1 MNVDPLASLASSVHA
16 GQRVFAFLL
25 GSGVSKGAGV
35 PTSWEVVECLAGR
48 LARLEGEDVGGDPIG
63 WYRRRFGGDPD
74 YSVLVEGLAPSP
86 VDRRNLLRKYF
97 EPSDEERAE
106 GLKLPA
112 TAHRAIAGLVAKGFV
127 SVIVTTN
134 FDRLIE
140 QALSDAGVQP
150 AVIASSAVAKGAMPL
165 AHSKATVI
173 KVHGDYLSPDLRNTI
188 EELET
193 YDPAMNRLLDEVFD
207 QYGLV
212 VCGWS
217 AKWDKALRNALE
229 SATSRRFSCYWLHR
243 GPLEEEA
250 ERLIAHRG
258 AIRVGI
264 EDADTALGT
273 LAAKVE
279 ALAEAA
285 DQRPQTTDLAVAHT
299 GWATDEH
306 PNPSNAIR
314 LDFHVEPQFVHRIL
328 AGQAL
333 GIDASLSL
341 DRLADRIT
349 DELYRREVVDL
360 RLAAIKGELGSV
372 LSQVVRLRS
381 AMYFKYVGTGP
392 SERCRFHYNVTV
404 DEGQKLS
411 VKGEFDPHRF
421 EANSPRTNLSGQR
434 NVYVAGVA
442 AAVDEEQLEVTI
454 RPLLIG
460 DPYYVPY
467 GGKRSDLFN
476 PDRSEL
482 HYSDVDQFQLATGDL
497 RTLVTNDEAARLFAM
512 PEEDVKKAF
521 ARILGVK
528 RVPKDWG
535 GEQSD
540 LIAEFTTNGVPCRA
554 AFALTGQGGRS
565 KPWVLHPST
574 MRKNGDQGMKL
585 FTEVTNVMVVQH
597 CGPIA
602 ESVRH
607 MMEALSVR
615 HKKRYMIMDGDATV
629 RVLKRANLLN

>member
-1 MNVDPLASLASSVHA
+1 MNVDPLVSLASSIHA
-16 GQRVFAFLL
+16 GRRVFAFLL
-25 GSGVSKGAGV
+25 GSGISKGAGV
-35 PTSWEVVECLAGR
+35 PTGWEVVERLTGR
-48 LARLEGEDVGGDPIG
+48 LARLQGEDVGGDPIG
-63 WYRRRFGGDPD
+63 WYRRRFRGDPD
-74 YSVLVEGLAPSP
+74 YSALVEDLAPSP
-86 VDRRNLLRKYF
+86 VDRRNLLREYF
-97 EPSDEERAE
+97 EPSDKEREE
-106 GLKLPA
+106 GLKLPSI
-112 TAHRAIAGLVAKGFV
+112 AHRAIAGLVANGFV

-140 QALSDAGVQP
+140 QALTDAGTQP
-150 AVIASSAVAKGAMPL
+150 AVIASSAAAKGAMPL
-165 AHSKATVI
+165 AHSEATVI
-173 KVHGDYLSPDLRNTI
+173 KLHGDYLSPDLRNTV

-193 YDPAMNRLLDEVFD
+193 YDPAMDRLLDEVFD

-217 AKWDKALRNALE
+217 AKWDKGLRNALDRAE
-229 SATSRRFSCYWLHR
+229 SRRFASYWLHR
-243 GPLEEEA
+243 GPLGEEA
-250 ERLIAHRG
+250 DRLIAHRG

-273 LAAKVE
+273 LAAKVH

-285 DQRPQTTDLAVAHT
+285 APRPQTTDLAIAHT
-299 GWATDEH
+299 GWVTDEH
-306 PNPSNAIR
+306 PNPANAIR
-314 LDFHVEPQFVHRIL
+314 LDFHVEPQFVHRTL

-349 DELYRREVVDL
+349 EEIYRREVVDL
-360 RLAAIKGELGSV
+360 RLAAIKGDLGSV
-372 LSQVVRLRS
+372 RSRVVRLRS
-381 AMYFKYVGTGP
+381 AMYFKYVGAGL
-392 SERCRFHYNVTV
+392 SERCRFHYKVMV
-404 DEGQKLS
+404 DEGQQLS
-411 VKGEFDPHRF
+411 VKGEFDPNRF

-434 NVYVAGVA
+434 HVYVAGVA
-442 AAVDEEQLEVTI
+442 TAIDKEQLEVTI

-467 GGKRSDLFN
+467 GSKRSDLFN
-476 PDRSEL
+476 PDRAEL
-482 HYSDVDQFQLATGDL
+482 RYYEVDQFQLAAADL
-497 RTLVTNDEAARLFAM
+497 KTLVTSDEAARLFEM

-528 RVPKDWG
+528 SAPKDWS

-554 AFALTGQGGRS
+554 AFALRGSGRRS
-565 KPWVLHPST
+565 KPWVLHPSK
-574 MRKNGDQGMKL
+574 MGKNGDQVVKL
-585 FTEVTNVMVVQH
+585 FREMTNVMVVQH

-607 MMEALSVR
+607 MMESLSVR
-615 HKKRYMIMDGDATV
+615 HRKRYIIMDGDATV
-629 RVLKRANLLN
+629 RVLKRANMLD